1 VMVVYGSSTQSRRVL
16 VVETTGTISDMHCS
30 LLYSYVW
37 GERERRGRVYSQQ
50 LMKLCV
56 CLIIPFYVQQS
67 LVYVCF
73 VFWFFLGGGGYFLL
87 LGEVRTGWLFIM
99 NLHDGLAPVGRTV
112 SPWITGT
119 KG

>member
-1 VMVVYGSSTQSRRVL
+1 MMVVYGSSTQSRRVL

-73 VFWFFLGGGGYFLL
+73 FGVFFGGGRGLFFV
-87 LGEVRTGWLFIM
+87 VRGSE
-99 NLHDGLAPVGRTV
+99 DGLAIYHELT
-112 SPWITGT
+112 
-119 KG
+119 